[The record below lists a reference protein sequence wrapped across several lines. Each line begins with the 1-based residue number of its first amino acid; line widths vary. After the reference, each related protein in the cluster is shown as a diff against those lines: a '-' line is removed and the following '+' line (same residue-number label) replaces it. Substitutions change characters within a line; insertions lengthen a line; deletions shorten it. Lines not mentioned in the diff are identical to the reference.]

1 MKKIFYVAAV
11 ALAFAACSKD
21 EVKLDSLTVTPETV
35 TKFTDEVLP
44 ELSVTG
50 SPSDILMGGGT
61 VVTWTSDKP
70 EIITVDEN
78 GKIAF
83 AVKDIENEETV
94 TISASAAGK
103 TATCVITVKP
113 QIARYEVL
121 DFTKEY
127 GFKMLDRYVGATEVL
142 KAGNYYQWGKNT
154 PVAVAGDVKAN
165 ANFDANWSAN
175 SKGFADWTKPENTPC
190 PMGWGLPDAEQMKA
204 IKGILDNIVTY
215 ELEHEYLEPEK
226 YTVSKEEYD
235 FANLMLNK
243 MLLAP
248 CGQFGHDGTT
258 DIYLP
263 KASYF
268 WSCAVNEDGKVGTFE
283 NNEGNPLYNK
293 SNPITLAFPVR
304 CVKK

>member
-50 SPSDILMGGGT
+50 SPSDILVGGGT

-83 AVKDIENEETV
+83 AVKDIENEEAV

-113 QIARYEVL
+113 QIARYEIL
-121 DFTKEY
+121 DFTADF
-127 GFKMLDRYVGATEVL
+127 GLKMLDRNVGASAVL
-142 KAGNYYQWGKNT
+142 KIGNYYQWGKNT
-154 PVAVAGDVKAN
+154 PVAVAGDAKVN
-165 ANFDANWSAN
+165 ANYDANWSAD

-190 PMGWGLPDAEQMKA
+190 PIGWGLPDDEQMKVIAKKLEA
-204 IKGILDNIVTY
+204 IFGYDYDMATR
-215 ELEHEYLEPEK
+215 
-226 YTVSKEEYD
+226 EEYEAAELL
-235 FANLMLNK
+235 FNRMLVP
-243 MLLAP
+243 AS
-248 CGQFGHDGTT
+248 GQFGKEGQEGL
-258 DIYLP
+258 YLP
-263 KASYF
+263 DAYYF
-268 WSCAVNEDGKVGTFE
+268 WSGVKTSEGVNTFE
-283 NNEGNPLYNK
+283 YNNFPTYKK
-293 SNPITLAFPVR
+293 SNPLTLAFPVR

>member
-50 SPSDILMGGGT
+50 SPSDILMGGCT

-113 QIARYEVL
+113 QIARYEIL

-127 GFKMLDRYVGATEVL
+127 GFKMLDRNVGASAVL
-142 KAGNYYQWGKNT
+142 KVGNYYQWGKNT
-154 PVAVAGDVKAN
+154 PVAVAGDAKVN
-165 ANFDANWSAN
+165 ANYDANWSAD
-175 SKGFADWTKPENTPC
+175 SKGFADWSKPENTPC
-190 PMGWGLPDAEQMKA
+190 PIGWGLPDDDQMKVIGKKLEA
-204 IKGILDNIVTY
+204 IALYDY
-215 ELEHEYLEPEK
+215 EMA
-226 YTVSKEEYD
+226 TKEEYD
-235 FANLMLNK
+235 AAGLLFNRMLVP
-243 MLLAP
+243 AS
-248 CGQFGHDGTT
+248 GQFGKEGQEGL
-258 DIYLP
+258 YLP
-263 KASYF
+263 DAYYF
-268 WSCAVNEDGKVGTFE
+268 WSGVKTSEGVNTFE
-283 NNEGNPLYNK
+283 YNNFPTYKKNNPL
-293 SNPITLAFPVR
+293 TLAFPVR

>member
-44 ELSVTG
+44 ELSV
-50 SPSDILMGGGT
+50 SGT
-61 VVTWTSDKP
+61 PQDVFDGAQITWTSDKP

-113 QIARYEVL
+113 QIARYEIL

-127 GFKMLDRYVGATEVL
+127 GFKMLDRNVGASAVL
-142 KAGNYYQWGKNT
+142 KVGNYYQWGKNT
-154 PVAVAGDVKAN
+154 PVAVAGDAKVN
-165 ANFDANWSAN
+165 ANYDANWSAD
-175 SKGFADWTKPENTPC
+175 SEGFADWTKPENTPC
-190 PMGWGLPDAEQMKA
+190 PIGWGLPDDDQMKVIAKKLEA
-204 IKGILDNIVTY
+204 IALYDMGYAT
-215 ELEHEYLEPEK
+215 
-226 YTVSKEEYD
+226 TEEYEAAELL
-235 FANLMLNK
+235 FNRMLVP
-243 MLLAP
+243 AS
-248 CGQFGHDGTT
+248 GQFGKEGQEGL
-258 DIYLP
+258 YLP
-263 KASYF
+263 DAYYF
-268 WSCAVNEDGKVGTFE
+268 WSGVKTSEGVNTFE
-283 NNEGNPLYNK
+283 YNNFPTYKKKNPL
-293 SNPITLAFPVR
+293 TLAFPVR

>member
-50 SPSDILMGGGT
+50 SPSDILVGGGT

-113 QIARYEVL
+113 QIARYEIL
-121 DFTKEY
+121 DFTNEY
-127 GFKMLDRYVGATEVL
+127 GFKMLDRNVGASEVL
-142 KAGNYYQWGKNT
+142 KIGNYYQWGKNT
-154 PVAVAGDVKAN
+154 PVAVAGDAKVN
-165 ANFDANWSAN
+165 ANYDANWSAD
-175 SKGFADWTKPENTPC
+175 SKNFADWSKPENTPC
-190 PMGWGLPDAEQMKA
+190 PIGWGLPDDEQMKV
-204 IKGILDNIVTY
+204 IKKK
-215 ELEHEYLEPEK
+215 LEPIAL
-226 YTVSKEEYD
+226 YDYDMATREEYEAAELL
-235 FANLMLNK
+235 FNRMLVP
-243 MLLAP
+243 AS
-248 CGQFGHDGTT
+248 GQFGKEGQEGL
-258 DIYLP
+258 YLP
-263 KASYF
+263 DAYYF
-268 WSCAVNEDGKVGTFE
+268 WSGVKTSEGVNTFE
-283 NNEGNPLYNK
+283 YNNFPTYKTNNPL
-293 SNPITLAFPVR
+293 TLAFPVR

>member
-21 EVKLDSLTVTPETV
+21 GVKLDSLTVTPETV

-50 SPSDILMGGGT
+50 SPSDILMGGGA
-61 VVTWTSDKP
+61 VVTWASDKP

-113 QIARYEVL
+113 QIARYEIL
-121 DFTKEY
+121 DFTADL
-127 GFKMLDRYVGATEVL
+127 GFKMLDRNVGASAVL
-142 KAGNYYQWGKNT
+142 KVGNYYQWGKNT
-154 PVAVAGDVKAN
+154 PVAVAGDAKVN
-165 ANFDANWSAN
+165 ANYDANWSAD
-175 SKGFADWTKPENTPC
+175 SKGFADWSKPENTPC
-190 PMGWGLPDAEQMKA
+190 PIGWGLPDDDQMKVIAKKLEA
-204 IKGILDNIVTY
+204 IALYDMGYAT
-215 ELEHEYLEPEK
+215 
-226 YTVSKEEYD
+226 TEEYEAAELL
-235 FANLMLNK
+235 FNRMLVP
-243 MLLAP
+243 AS
-248 CGQFGHDGTT
+248 GQFGKEGQEGLYIPTA
-258 DIYLP
+258 Y
-263 KASYF
+263 YF
-268 WSCAVNEDGKVGTFE
+268 WSGVKTSEGVNTFE
-283 NNEGNPLYNK
+283 YNLFPTYTKNNPL
-293 SNPITLAFPVR
+293 TLAFPVR

>member
-1 MKKIFYVAAV
+1 MKKIFYVAVV

-21 EVKLDSLTVTPETV
+21 GGKLDSLTVTPETV

-50 SPSDILMGGGT
+50 SPSDILVGGGT

-113 QIARYEVL
+113 QIARYEIL

-127 GFKMLDRYVGATEVL
+127 GFKMLDRNVGASAVL
-142 KAGNYYQWGKNT
+142 KVGNYYQWGKNT
-154 PVAVAGDVKAN
+154 PVAVAGDAKVN
-165 ANFDANWSAN
+165 ANYDANWSAD
-175 SKGFADWTKPENTPC
+175 SKGFADWSKPENTPC
-190 PMGWGLPDAEQMKA
+190 PIGWGLPDDDQMKVIAKKLEA
-204 IKGILDNIVTY
+204 IALYDMDLATR
-215 ELEHEYLEPEK
+215 
-226 YTVSKEEYD
+226 EEYEAAELL
-235 FANLMLNK
+235 FNRMLVP
-243 MLLAP
+243 AS
-248 CGQFGHDGTT
+248 GQFGKEGQEGLYIPT
-258 DIYLP
+258 DR
-263 KASYF
+263 
-268 WSCAVNEDGKVGTFE
+268 
-283 NNEGNPLYNK
+283 K
-293 SNPITLAFPVR
+293 STRLNSSHH
-304 CVKK
+304 

>member
-21 EVKLDSLTVTPETV
+21 GVKLDSLTVTPETV

-113 QIARYEVL
+113 QIARYEIL
-121 DFTKEY
+121 DFTADL
-127 GFKMLDRYVGATEVL
+127 GFKMLDRNVGASAVL
-142 KAGNYYQWGKNT
+142 KVGNYYQWGKNT
-154 PVAVAGDVKAN
+154 PVAVAGDAKVN
-165 ANFDANWSAN
+165 ANYDANWSAD
-175 SKGFADWTKPENTPC
+175 SKGFADWSKLENTPC
-190 PMGWGLPDAEQMKA
+190 PIGWGLPDDDQMKVIAKKLEA
-204 IKGILDNIVTY
+204 IALYDMGYAT
-215 ELEHEYLEPEK
+215 
-226 YTVSKEEYD
+226 TEEYEAAELL
-235 FANLMLNK
+235 FNRMLVP
-243 MLLAP
+243 AS
-248 CGQFGHDGTT
+248 GQFGKEGQEGLYIPTA
-258 DIYLP
+258 Y
-263 KASYF
+263 YF
-268 WSCAVNEDGKVGTFE
+268 WSGVKTSEGVNTFE
-283 NNEGNPLYNK
+283 YNLFPTYTKNNPL
-293 SNPITLAFPVR
+293 TLAFPVR

>member
-50 SPSDILMGGGT
+50 SPSDVLMGGCT

-113 QIARYEVL
+113 QIARYEIL

-127 GFKMLDRYVGATEVL
+127 GFKMLDRNVGASAVL
-142 KAGNYYQWGKNT
+142 KVGNYYQWGKNT
-154 PVAVAGDVKAN
+154 PVAVAGDAKVN
-165 ANFDANWSAN
+165 ANYDANWSAD
-175 SKGFADWTKPENTPC
+175 SKGFADWSKPENTPC
-190 PMGWGLPDAEQMKA
+190 PIGWGLPDDDQMKVIGKKLEA
-204 IKGILDNIVTY
+204 IALYDY
-215 ELEHEYLEPEK
+215 EMA
-226 YTVSKEEYD
+226 TKEEYD
-235 FANLMLNK
+235 AAELLFNRMLVP
-243 MLLAP
+243 AS
-248 CGQFGHDGTT
+248 GQFGKEGQEGL
-258 DIYLP
+258 YLP
-263 KASYF
+263 DAYYF
-268 WSCAVNEDGKVGTFE
+268 WSGVKTSEGVNTFE
-283 NNEGNPLYNK
+283 YNNFPTYKKNNPL
-293 SNPITLAFPVR
+293 TLAFPVR

>member
-21 EVKLDSLTVTPETV
+21 GVKLDSLTVTPETV

-50 SPSDILMGGGT
+50 SPSDILVGGGT

-113 QIARYEVL
+113 QIARYEIL

-127 GFKMLDRYVGATEVL
+127 GFKMLDRNVGASAVL
-142 KAGNYYQWGKNT
+142 KVGNYYQWGKNT
-154 PVAVAGDVKAN
+154 PVAVAGDAKVN
-165 ANFDANWSAN
+165 ANYDANWSAD
-175 SKGFADWTKPENTPC
+175 SKGFADWSKPENTPC
-190 PMGWGLPDAEQMKA
+190 PIGWGLPDDEQMKVIAKKLEA
-204 IKGILDNIVTY
+204 IALIDMGLATD
-215 ELEHEYLEPEK
+215 
-226 YTVSKEEYD
+226 EEYEAAELL
-235 FANLMLNK
+235 FNRMLVP
-243 MLLAP
+243 AS
-248 CGQFGHDGTT
+248 GQFGKEGQEGL
-258 DIYLP
+258 YLP
-263 KASYF
+263 KARYF
-268 WSCAVNEDGKVGTFE
+268 WSGVKTSEGVNTFE
-283 NNEGNPLYNK
+283 YNNFPTYKKNNPL
-293 SNPITLAFPVR
+293 TLAFPVR

>member
-1 MKKIFYVAAV
+1 MKKIFYVAVV

-113 QIARYEVL
+113 QIARYEIL

-127 GFKMLDRYVGATEVL
+127 GFKMLDRNVGASAVL
-142 KAGNYYQWGKNT
+142 KVGNYYQWGKNT
-154 PVAVAGDVKAN
+154 PVAVAGDAKVN
-165 ANFDANWSAN
+165 ANYDANWSAD
-175 SKGFADWTKPENTPC
+175 SKGFADWAKPENTPC
-190 PMGWGLPDAEQMKA
+190 PIGWGLPDDEQMKVIAKKLEA
-204 IKGILDNIVTY
+204 IALYDMDLATR
-215 ELEHEYLEPEK
+215 
-226 YTVSKEEYD
+226 EEYEAAELL
-235 FANLMLNK
+235 FNRMLVP
-243 MLLAP
+243 AS
-248 CGQFGHDGTT
+248 GQFGKEGQEGL
-258 DIYLP
+258 YLP
-263 KASYF
+263 TAYYF
-268 WSCAVNEDGKVGTFE
+268 WSGVKTSEGVNTFE
-283 NNEGNPLYNK
+283 YNNFPTYKKKNPL
-293 SNPITLAFPVR
+293 TLAFPVR

>member
-1 MKKIFYVAAV
+1 M
-11 ALAFAACSKD
+11 
-21 EVKLDSLTVTPETV
+21 
-35 TKFTDEVLP
+35 
-44 ELSVTG
+44 
-50 SPSDILMGGGT
+50 
-61 VVTWTSDKP
+61 
-70 EIITVDEN
+70 
-78 GKIAF
+78 
-83 AVKDIENEETV
+83 

-113 QIARYEVL
+113 QIARYEIL
-121 DFTKEY
+121 DFTADF
-127 GFKMLDRYVGATEVL
+127 GFKMLDRNVGASAVL
-142 KAGNYYQWGKNT
+142 KVGNYYQWGKNT
-154 PVAVAGDVKAN
+154 PVAVAGDAKVN
-165 ANFDANWSAN
+165 ANYDANWSTN

-204 IKGILDNIVTY
+204 MKGILDAIVVY
-215 ELEHEYLEPEK
+215 EYDHSL
-226 YTVSKEEYD
+226 VSKEEYD

-263 KASYF
+263 DASYF
-268 WSCAVNEDGKVGTFE
+268 WSAAMNEKGTVGTFE

>member
-21 EVKLDSLTVTPETV
+21 GVKLDSLTVTPETV

-50 SPSDILMGGGT
+50 TPQDLFDGAQI
-61 VVTWTSDKP
+61 TWISDKP

-113 QIARYEVL
+113 QIARYEIL
-121 DFTKEY
+121 DFTADF
-127 GFKMLDRYVGATEVL
+127 GFKMLDRNVGASAVL
-142 KAGNYYQWGKNT
+142 KVGNYYQWGKNT
-154 PVAVAGDVKAN
+154 PVAVAGDAKVN
-165 ANFDANWSAN
+165 ANYDANWSAD
-175 SKGFADWTKPENTPC
+175 SKDFADWSKPENTPC
-190 PMGWGLPDAEQMKA
+190 PIGWGLPDDEQMNVIKKKLEA
-204 IKGILDNIVTY
+204 ISLDFMGLPTT
-215 ELEHEYLEPEK
+215 E
-226 YTVSKEEYD
+226 EEYEAAERL
-235 FANLMLNK
+235 FNRMLVP
-243 MLLAP
+243 AS
-248 CGQFGHDGTT
+248 GQFGKEGKDGL
-258 DIYLP
+258 YLP
-263 KASYF
+263 NAYYF
-268 WSCAVNEDGKVGTFE
+268 WSGVKTGEGVNTFE
-283 NNEGNPLYNK
+283 YNNFPTYTKKNPL
-293 SNPITLAFPVR
+293 TLAFPVR

>member
-1 MKKIFYVAAV
+1 MKKIFYVAVV

-50 SPSDILMGGGT
+50 SPSDILMGGGA

-113 QIARYEVL
+113 QIAHYEIL
-121 DFTKEY
+121 DFTKEF
-127 GFKMLDRYVGATEVL
+127 GFKMLDRYVGATDVL

-165 ANFDANWSAN
+165 ANFDANWSAD

-190 PMGWGLPDAEQMKA
+190 PIGWGLPDAEQMKA
-204 IKGILDNIVTY
+204 IDKKLEAIGIY
-215 ELEHEYLEPEK
+215 EYNPDFTTE
-226 YTVSKEEYD
+226 EEYEYSKK
-235 FANLMLNK
+235 LHSK
-243 MLLAP
+243 MLLAA
-248 CGQFGHDGTT
+248 CGQFGHDGMT

-263 KASYF
+263 EASYF
-268 WSCAVNEDGKVGTFE
+268 WSAALNEDGRTAGTFE
-283 NNEGNPLYNK
+283 DNGTPLYKKKNPL
-293 SNPITLAFPVR
+293 TLAFPVR

>member
-11 ALAFAACSKD
+11 AFAFAACSKD

-113 QIARYEVL
+113 QIARYEIL
-121 DFTKEY
+121 DFTADL
-127 GFKMLDRYVGATEVL
+127 GFKMLDRNVGASAVL
-142 KAGNYYQWGKNT
+142 KVGNYYQWGKNT
-154 PVAVAGDVKAN
+154 PVAVAGDAKVN
-165 ANFDANWSAN
+165 ANYDANWSAD
-175 SKGFADWTKPENTPC
+175 SKGFADWAKPENTPC
-190 PMGWGLPDAEQMKA
+190 PIGWGLPDDEQMKVIAKKLEA
-204 IKGILDNIVTY
+204 IALYDMDLATR
-215 ELEHEYLEPEK
+215 
-226 YTVSKEEYD
+226 EEYEAAELL
-235 FANLMLNK
+235 FNRMLVP
-243 MLLAP
+243 AS
-248 CGQFGHDGTT
+248 GQFGKEGQEGL
-258 DIYLP
+258 YLST
-263 KASYF
+263 AYYF
-268 WSCAVNEDGKVGTFE
+268 WSGVKTSEGVNSFE
-283 NNEGNPLYNK
+283 YNLFPTYKK
-293 SNPITLAFPVR
+293 SNPLTLAFPVR

>member
-1 MKKIFYVAAV
+1 MLLNMKKIFYVAAV

-44 ELSVTG
+44 ELSVAG

-113 QIARYEVL
+113 QIARYEIL
-121 DFTKEY
+121 DFTADL
-127 GFKMLDRYVGATEVL
+127 GFKMLDRNVGASAVL
-142 KAGNYYQWGKNT
+142 KVGNYYQWGKNT
-154 PVAVAGDVKAN
+154 PVAVAGDAKVN
-165 ANFDANWSAN
+165 ANYDANWSAD
-175 SKGFADWTKPENTPC
+175 SKGFADWSKPENTPC
-190 PMGWGLPDAEQMKA
+190 PIGWGLPDDEQMKA
-204 IKGILDNIVTY
+204 IDKK
-215 ELEHEYLEPEK
+215 LEAIALYDMD
-226 YTVSKEEYD
+226 YATREEYEAAELL
-235 FANLMLNK
+235 FNRMLVP
-243 MLLAP
+243 AS
-248 CGQFGHDGTT
+248 GQFGKEGQEGL
-258 DIYLP
+258 YLP
-263 KASYF
+263 KAYYF
-268 WSCAVNEDGKVGTFE
+268 WSGVKTSEGVNSFE
-283 NNEGNPLYNK
+283 YNLFPLYKKKNVP
-293 SNPITLAFPVR
+293 SLAIPVR

>member
-1 MKKIFYVAAV
+1 MLLNMKKIFYVAAV

-83 AVKDIENEETV
+83 AVKDIENEEAV

-113 QIARYEVL
+113 QIARYEIL
-121 DFTKEY
+121 DFTADL
-127 GFKMLDRYVGATEVL
+127 GFKMRDRNVGASAVL
-142 KAGNYYQWGKNT
+142 KVGNYYQWGKNT
-154 PVAVAGDVKAN
+154 PVAVAGDAKVN
-165 ANFDANWSAN
+165 ANYDANWSAD
-175 SKGFADWTKPENTPC
+175 SKGFADWSKPENTPC
-190 PMGWGLPDAEQMKA
+190 PIGWGLPDDEQMKVIAKKLEA
-204 IKGILDNIVTY
+204 IALYDMGYAT
-215 ELEHEYLEPEK
+215 
-226 YTVSKEEYD
+226 TEEYEAAELL
-235 FANLMLNK
+235 FNRMLVP
-243 MLLAP
+243 AS
-248 CGQFGHDGTT
+248 GQFGKEGQEGL
-258 DIYLP
+258 YLP
-263 KASYF
+263 KAYYF
-268 WSCAVNEDGKVGTFE
+268 WSGVKTSEGVNTFE
-283 NNEGNPLYNK
+283 YNNFPTYKTKNPL
-293 SNPITLAFPVR
+293 TLAFPVR

>member
-50 SPSDILMGGGT
+50 SPSDVLEGGGA
-61 VVTWTSDKP
+61 VVAWTSDKP

-113 QIARYEVL
+113 QIARYEIL
-121 DFTKEY
+121 DFTADL
-127 GFKMLDRYVGATEVL
+127 GFKMLDRNVGASEVL
-142 KAGNYYQWGKNT
+142 KIGNYYQWGKNT
-154 PVAVAGDVKAN
+154 PVAVAGDAKVN
-165 ANFDANWSAN
+165 ANYDANWSAD
-175 SKGFADWTKPENTPC
+175 SEGFADWTKPENTPC
-190 PMGWGLPDAEQMKA
+190 PIGWGLPDDEQMKV
-204 IKGILDNIVTY
+204 IKKKLEPIALYYMDIVT
-215 ELEHEYLEPEK
+215 EEEAEPAK
-226 YTVSKEEYD
+226 LL
-235 FANLMLNK
+235 FNRMLVP
-243 MLLAP
+243 AS
-248 CGQFGHDGTT
+248 GQFGKEGQEGL
-258 DIYLP
+258 YLP
-263 KASYF
+263 DARYF
-268 WSCAVNEDGKVGTFE
+268 WSGVKTSEGVNTFE
-283 NNEGNPLYNK
+283 YNNFPTYKTSNPL
-293 SNPITLAFPVR
+293 TLAFPVR

>member
-1 MKKIFYVAAV
+1 MKKIFYVAVV

-21 EVKLDSLTVTPETV
+21 GGKLDSLTVTPETV

-50 SPSDILMGGGT
+50 SPSDILVGGGT

-113 QIARYEVL
+113 QIARYEIL

-127 GFKMLDRYVGATEVL
+127 GFKMLDRNVGASAVL
-142 KAGNYYQWGKNT
+142 KVGNYYQWGKNT
-154 PVAVAGDVKAN
+154 PVAVAGDAKVN
-165 ANFDANWSAN
+165 ANYDANWSAD
-175 SKGFADWTKPENTPC
+175 SKGFADWSKPENTPC
-190 PMGWGLPDAEQMKA
+190 PIGWGLPDDDQMKVIAKKLEA
-204 IKGILDNIVTY
+204 IALYDMDLATR
-215 ELEHEYLEPEK
+215 
-226 YTVSKEEYD
+226 EEYEAAELL
-235 FANLMLNK
+235 FNRMLVP
-243 MLLAP
+243 AS
-248 CGQFGHDGTT
+248 GQFGKEGQEGLYIPTA
-258 DIYLP
+258 Y
-263 KASYF
+263 YF
-268 WSCAVNEDGKVGTFE
+268 WSGVKTSEGVNTFE
-283 NNEGNPLYNK
+283 YNLFPTYTKNNPL
-293 SNPITLAFPVR
+293 TLAFPVR

>member
-50 SPSDILMGGGT
+50 SPSDILMGGCT

-113 QIARYEVL
+113 QIARYEIL

-127 GFKMLDRYVGATEVL
+127 GFKMLDRNVGASAVL
-142 KAGNYYQWGKNT
+142 KVGNYYQWGKNT
-154 PVAVAGDVKAN
+154 PVAVAGDAKVN
-165 ANFDANWSAN
+165 ANYDANWSAD
-175 SKGFADWTKPENTPC
+175 SKGFADWSKPENTPC
-190 PMGWGLPDAEQMKA
+190 PIGWGLPDDDQMKVISKKLEA
-204 IKGILDNIVTY
+204 IVLYDNDMATR
-215 ELEHEYLEPEK
+215 
-226 YTVSKEEYD
+226 EEYD
-235 FANLMLNK
+235 AAELLFSRMLVP
-243 MLLAP
+243 AS
-248 CGQFGHDGTT
+248 GQFGKEGQEGL
-258 DIYLP
+258 YLP
-263 KASYF
+263 KAYYF
-268 WSCAVNEDGKVGTFE
+268 WSGVKASEGVNTFE
-283 NNEGNPLYNK
+283 YNNFPTYKKNNPL
-293 SNPITLAFPVR
+293 TLAFPVR

>member
-113 QIARYEVL
+113 QIARYEIL

-127 GFKMLDRYVGATEVL
+127 GFKMLDRNVGASAVL
-142 KAGNYYQWGKNT
+142 KVGNYYQWGKNT
-154 PVAVAGDVKAN
+154 PVAVAGDAKVN
-165 ANFDANWSAN
+165 ANYDANWSAD
-175 SKGFADWTKPENTPC
+175 SKGFADWSKPENTPC
-190 PMGWGLPDAEQMKA
+190 PIGWGLPDDDQMKVIAKKLEA
-204 IKGILDNIVTY
+204 IALYDMGYAT
-215 ELEHEYLEPEK
+215 
-226 YTVSKEEYD
+226 TEEYEAAELL
-235 FANLMLNK
+235 FNRMLVP
-243 MLLAP
+243 AS
-248 CGQFGHDGTT
+248 GQFGKEGQEGLYIPTA
-258 DIYLP
+258 Y
-263 KASYF
+263 YF
-268 WSCAVNEDGKVGTFE
+268 WSGVKTSEGVNTFE
-283 NNEGNPLYNK
+283 YNLFPTYTKNNPL
-293 SNPITLAFPVR
+293 TLAFPVR

>member
-83 AVKDIENEETV
+83 AVKDIEKEETV

-113 QIARYEVL
+113 QIARYEIL
-121 DFTKEY
+121 DFTADL
-127 GFKMLDRYVGATEVL
+127 GFKMLDRNVGASAVL
-142 KAGNYYQWGKNT
+142 KVGNYYQWGKNT
-154 PVAVAGDVKAN
+154 PVAVAGDAKVN
-165 ANFDANWSAN
+165 ANYDANWSAD
-175 SKGFADWTKPENTPC
+175 SKGFADWSKPENTPC
-190 PMGWGLPDAEQMKA
+190 PIGWGLPDDDQMKVIAKKLEA
-204 IKGILDNIVTY
+204 IALYDMDLATR
-215 ELEHEYLEPEK
+215 
-226 YTVSKEEYD
+226 EEYEAAELL
-235 FANLMLNK
+235 FNRMLVP
-243 MLLAP
+243 AS
-248 CGQFGHDGTT
+248 GQFGKEGQEGL
-258 DIYLP
+258 YLP
-263 KASYF
+263 TAYYF
-268 WSCAVNEDGKVGTFE
+268 WSGVKTSEGVNSFE
-283 NNEGNPLYNK
+283 YNLFPTYKK
-293 SNPITLAFPVR
+293 SNPLTLAFPVR

>member
-1 MKKIFYVAAV
+1 MKKIFYVAVV

-50 SPSDILMGGGT
+50 SPSDILMGGST

-94 TISASAAGK
+94 TISASAGGK

-113 QIARYEVL
+113 QIARYEIL
-121 DFTKEY
+121 DFTKEF
-127 GFKMLDRYVGATEVL
+127 GFKMLDRYVGATDFL

-165 ANFDANWSAN
+165 ANFDANWSAD

-190 PMGWGLPDAEQMKA
+190 PIGWGLPDAEQMKA
-204 IKGILDNIVTY
+204 MKGILDAIPTY
-215 ELEHEYLEPEK
+215 EYDPSL
-226 YTVSKEEYD
+226 VSKEEYD

-248 CGQFGHDGTT
+248 CGQFGYNGTT
-258 DIYLP
+258 DIYNP
-263 KASYF
+263 TASYF
-268 WSCAVNEDGKVGTFE
+268 WSAAVNDNGTVGAFE
-283 NNEGNPLYNK
+283 NSYFPTYKKDDPL
-293 SNPITLAFPVR
+293 TLAFPVR

>member
-50 SPSDILMGGGT
+50 TPSDILMGGGT
-61 VVTWTSDKP
+61 VVTWTSDYP

-94 TISASAAGK
+94 TISASAGGK

-113 QIARYEVL
+113 QIARYEIL

-127 GFKMLDRYVGATEVL
+127 GFKMLDRNVGASAVL
-142 KAGNYYQWGKNT
+142 KVGNYYQWGKNT
-154 PVAVAGDVKAN
+154 PVAVAGDAKVN
-165 ANFDANWSAN
+165 ANYDANWSAD
-175 SKGFADWTKPENTPC
+175 SKGFADWSKPENTPC
-190 PMGWGLPDAEQMKA
+190 PIGWGLPDDDQMKVIAKKLEA
-204 IKGILDNIVTY
+204 IALYDMGYAT
-215 ELEHEYLEPEK
+215 
-226 YTVSKEEYD
+226 TEEYEAAELL
-235 FANLMLNK
+235 FNRMLVP
-243 MLLAP
+243 AS
-248 CGQFGHDGTT
+248 GQFGKEGQEGLYIPTA
-258 DIYLP
+258 Y
-263 KASYF
+263 YF
-268 WSCAVNEDGKVGTFE
+268 WSGVKTSEGVNTFE
-283 NNEGNPLYNK
+283 YNLFPTYTKNNPL
-293 SNPITLAFPVR
+293 TLAFPVR